1 MKDHDVL
8 FRSIQGIAYIS
19 VGPLILLTASLWFT
33 DDKTAYILAHLAQ
46 IYFSVVLFFL
56 CGSIWS
62 FRDFDNSHYK
72 TKITVVALIPLAVAV
87 TGAFFSIFINP
98 AWGILLML
106 VSTFTTRHLKIINS
120 IISLFDDSY
129 NNLFDKISII
139 LCICLVLI
147 LTYWVNP
154 YTYPLEIYN

>member
-33 DDKTAYILAHLAQ
+33 ANETAYILAHLTQ
-46 IYFSVVLFFL
+46 IYFSVLMFFL
-56 CGSIWS
+56 CGSLWS
-62 FRDFDNSHYK
+62 FRDYDNSYYK
-72 TKITVVALIPLAVAV
+72 SRIVTISLIPLFLAVA
-87 TGAFFSIFINP
+87 GAFLSIFINP
-98 AWGILLML
+98 AWGIFLLL
-106 VSTFTTRHLKIINS
+106 VSTFTTRHLKIINTM
-120 IISLFDDSY
+120 IVLFDDSY
-129 NNLFDKISII
+129 SNLFDKISII

-147 LTYWVNP
+147 FTYWVNP

>member
-33 DDKTAYILAHLAQ
+33 QDESAYILAHLAQ
-46 IYFSVVLFFL
+46 IYFSVLMFFF
-56 CGSIWS
+56 CGSLWS
-62 FRDFDNSHYK
+62 FREYDHSNFKSR
-72 TKITVVALIPLAVAV
+72 IIIISLIPLAVAV

-106 VSTFTTRHLKIINS
+106 VSTFGIRHLEIINS
-120 IISLFDDSY
+120 MISLFDDSY

>member
-33 DDKTAYILAHLAQ
+33 DDETAYILAHLTQ
-46 IYFSVVLFFL
+46 IYFSVLMFFL
-56 CGSIWS
+56 CGTIWS
-62 FRDFDNSHYK
+62 FRDHDNSHYK
-72 TKITVVALIPLAVAV
+72 SSIIIISLIPLAVAV
-87 TGAFFSIFINP
+87 TGTFFSIFINP

-106 VSTFTTRHLKIINS
+106 VFIFTTRHLKIINS
-120 IISLFDDSY
+120 MISLFDDSY

-147 LTYWVNP
+147 FTYWVNP

>member
-33 DDKTAYILAHLAQ
+33 EDESAYILAHLAQ
-46 IYFSVVLFFL
+46 IYFSILLIFL

-72 TKITVVALIPLAVAV
+72 TRITVISLIPLAVAA
-87 TGAFFSIFINP
+87 TGASFSIFINP

-120 IISLFDDSY
+120 IISLSDDSY
-129 NNLFDKISII
+129 NNLYDKISII

-154 YTYPLEIYN
+154 YTNPLEIYN

>member
-8 FRSIQGIAYIS
+8 FRSIRGIAYIS
-19 VGPLILLTASLWFT
+19 VGPLILLTSSLWFT

-46 IYFSVVLFFL
+46 VYFSVLLFFL

-62 FRDFDNSHYK
+62 FRNYDNNHYK
-72 TKITVVALIPLAVAV
+72 SRITVISLIPLAVAII
-87 TGAFFSIFINP
+87 GAFFSIFINP
-98 AWGILLML
+98 AWGILLIL
-106 VSTFTTRHLKIINS
+106 VFTFGIRHLKIINS
-120 IISLFDDSY
+120 MISLFDDSY

-147 LTYWVNP
+147 FTYWVNP
-154 YTYPLEIYN
+154 YTYPLKIYN

>member
-1 MKDHDVL
+1 M
-8 FRSIQGIAYIS
+8 IS
-19 VGPLILLTASLWFT
+19 
-33 DDKTAYILAHLAQ
+33 
-46 IYFSVVLFFL
+46 
-56 CGSIWS
+56 
-62 FRDFDNSHYK
+62 
-72 TKITVVALIPLAVAV
+72 LIPFAVAV
-87 TGAFFSIFINP
+87 TGAFFSFFINP

-120 IISLFDDSY
+120 MISLFDDSY

-147 LTYWVNP
+147 FTYWVNP

>member
-33 DDKTAYILAHLAQ
+33 EDESAYILAHLAQ
-46 IYFSVVLFFL
+46 IYFSILMCFL
-56 CGSIWS
+56 CGGIWS
-62 FRDFDNSHYK
+62 FRDYDNNHYK
-72 TKITVVALIPLAVAV
+72 SRIIIISLIPLAVAV

-106 VSTFTTRHLKIINS
+106 VSTFGIRHLKIINS
-120 IISLFDDSY
+120 MISLFDDSY

-147 LTYWVNP
+147 FTYWVNP

>member
-8 FRSIQGIAYIS
+8 FRSIRGIAYIS
-19 VGPLILLTASLWFT
+19 VAPLILLTASLWFT

-46 IYFSVVLFFL
+46 IYFSVLMFFL
-56 CGSIWS
+56 CGSLFS
-62 FRDFDNSHYK
+62 FRDYDHSYFKSR
-72 TKITVVALIPLAVAV
+72 IIIISLIPLAVAV
-87 TGAFFSIFINP
+87 TGAFFSLFINP

-106 VSTFTTRHLKIINS
+106 VSTFGIRHLKIINS
-120 IISLFDDSY
+120 MISLFDDSY

-147 LTYWVNP
+147 FTYWVNP

>member
-33 DDKTAYILAHLAQ
+33 DDETAYILAHLTQ
-46 IYFSVVLFFL
+46 IYFSVLMFFL
-56 CGSIWS
+56 CGSIWT
-62 FRDFDNSHYK
+62 FRDYDNSHYK
-72 TKITVVALIPLAVAV
+72 NRIIIISLIPFAVAV
-87 TGAFFSIFINP
+87 TGAFFSFFINP

-106 VSTFTTRHLKIINS
+106 VFIFTTRHLKIINS
-120 IISLFDDSY
+120 MISLFDDSY

-147 LTYWVNP
+147 FTYWVNP

>member
-33 DDKTAYILAHLAQ
+33 NDESAYILAHLAQ
-46 IYFSVVLFFL
+46 IYFSVLMFFL

-62 FRDFDNSHYK
+62 FRNYDNNHYK
-72 TKITVVALIPLAVAV
+72 SRIIIISLIPLAVAV
-87 TGAFFSIFINP
+87 IGAFFSIFINP
-98 AWGILLML
+98 AWGILLIL
-106 VSTFTTRHLKIINS
+106 VSTFSARHLKIINS
-120 IISLFDDSY
+120 MISLFDDSY

>member
-33 DDKTAYILAHLAQ
+33 DDESAYILAHLAQ
-46 IYFSVVLFFL
+46 IYFSVLMFFL

-62 FRDFDNSHYK
+62 FRDYDNNHYK
-72 TKITVVALIPLAVAV
+72 SRIIIISLIPLAAAL

-98 AWGILLML
+98 AWGILLIL

-120 IISLFDDSY
+120 MISLFDDSY

-147 LTYWVNP
+147 FTYWVNP
-154 YTYPLEIYN
+154 YTYPLKIYN

>member
-33 DDKTAYILAHLAQ
+33 DDETAYILAHLTQ
-46 IYFSVVLFFL
+46 IYFSVLMFFL
-56 CGSIWS
+56 CGSVWS
-62 FRDFDNSHYK
+62 FRDYDNSHYK
-72 TKITVVALIPLAVAV
+72 SRIIIISLIPFAVAV
-87 TGAFFSIFINP
+87 TGAFFSFFINP

-106 VSTFTTRHLKIINS
+106 VSTFTIRHLKIINS
-120 IISLFDDSY
+120 MISLFDDSY

-147 LTYWVNP
+147 FTYWVNP

>member
-33 DDKTAYILAHLAQ
+33 QDESAYILAHLAQ
-46 IYFSVVLFFL
+46 IYFSVLMFFF
-56 CGSIWS
+56 CGSLWS
-62 FRDFDNSHYK
+62 FREYDHSNFKSR
-72 TKITVVALIPLAVAV
+72 IIIISLIPLAVAV

-106 VSTFTTRHLKIINS
+106 VSTFGIRHLKIINS
-120 IISLFDDSY
+120 MISLFDDSY

-147 LTYWVNP
+147 FTYWVNP

>member
-1 MKDHDVL
+1 MKKFAIPIILV
-8 FRSIQGIAYIS
+8 IA
-19 VGPLILLTASLWFT
+19 FT
-33 DDKTAYILAHLAQ
+33 
-46 IYFSVVLFFL
+46 
-56 CGSIWS
+56 
-62 FRDFDNSHYK
+62 
-72 TKITVVALIPLAVAV
+72 
-87 TGAFFSIFINP
+87 AFFSIFINP

-106 VSTFTTRHLKIINS
+106 VSTFGIRHLKIINS
-120 IISLFDDSY
+120 MISLFDDSY

>member
-8 FRSIQGIAYIS
+8 FRSIQGIVYIS
-19 VGPLILLTASLWFT
+19 VGPLILLSSSLWFT
-33 DDKTAYILAHLAQ
+33 DDETAYILAHLAQ
-46 IYFSVVLFFL
+46 IYFSILMFFL
-56 CGSIWS
+56 CGSVWS
-62 FRDFDNSHYK
+62 LRDFNNSHYK
-72 TKITVVALIPLAVAV
+72 SMIIIISLIPLAVAII
-87 TGAFFSIFINP
+87 GAFFSIFINP

-106 VSTFTTRHLKIINS
+106 VFTFTTRHLKIVNS
-120 IISLFDDSY
+120 MISLFDDSY

-147 LTYWVNP
+147 FTYWVNP

>member
-1 MKDHDVL
+1 MKAGK
-8 FRSIQGIAYIS
+8 IIAGII
-19 VGPLILLTASLWFT
+19 
-33 DDKTAYILAHLAQ
+33 
-46 IYFSVVLFFL
+46 
-56 CGSIWS
+56 
-62 FRDFDNSHYK
+62 
-72 TKITVVALIPLAVAV
+72 VAIAAL
-87 TGAFFSIFINP
+87 AFFSIFINP
-98 AWGILLML
+98 AWGILLIII
-106 VSTFTTRHLKIINS
+106 STFSTRHLKIINS

>member
-33 DDKTAYILAHLAQ
+33 DDETAYILAHLTQ
-46 IYFSVVLFFL
+46 IYFFVLMFFL
-56 CGSIWS
+56 CGSVWS
-62 FRDFDNSHYK
+62 FRDYDNSHYK
-72 TKITVVALIPLAVAV
+72 SRIIIISLIPFAVAV
-87 TGAFFSIFINP
+87 TGAFFSFFINP

-106 VSTFTTRHLKIINS
+106 VSTFTIRHLKIINS
-120 IISLFDDSY
+120 MISLFDDSY

-147 LTYWVNP
+147 FTYWVNP